1 MDKLGSFYSWTIL
14 SENEAVKRCDKSFF
28 EHNTTGVP
36 LEIVWFF
43 DAEKMVQG
51 ESRNLSFLYSGRE
64 YKASIR
70 REAHFSGRYKI
81 VWESSLGYAV
91 KTYNTPKHY
100 PALIIKKTQNNQY
113 DISFDTTGSFLEEK
127 NRNASKDTTKLIN
140 MINRFGSYIVE
151 RDGVINFQDRNT
163 FLGREENY
171 KTRIAFKAQDVLQ
184 YERWT
189 EKWID
194 NGEILNCSTRAM
206 SCAENLVNKHQQID
220 FKNKLIKSNHET
232 QMSLA
237 RVIYN
242 IYKSKGEKEEA
253 RAFGEAVSAFG
264 GKYDTIAYL
273 FFIKDSSRFL
283 PISTGH
289 LEKSMKSVGFE
300 YKLSGNCSWE
310 NYIGF
315 LDIANGIKDLMAQV
329 LPVDEIRLIDAH
341 SFLWV
346 IGEGDRPTDFLNW
359 NPNDDTTKEIEVE
372 AEERLEAEWVVQHK
386 RHSSYYY
393 TRNNEVSQMTKIRAS
408 GKCELCN
415 KPAPF
420 NDNNGDPYLEAH
432 HIIWLSRGGED
443 STNNT
448 VALCPNCHR
457 RMHIVDDKNDIAF
470 LLDIRK

>member
-1 MDKLGSFYSWTIL
+1 MKEKNEFFSWTIT
-14 SENEAVKRCDKSFF
+14 SETEALKQCDKSFF
-28 EHNTTGVP
+28 QYKETGIP
-36 LEIVWFF
+36 HEIGWFF
-43 DAEKMVQG
+43 DAD
-51 ESRNLSFLYSGRE
+51 NLMPGDARDITILFGNSE
-64 YKASIR
+64 YKAIVSN
-70 REAHFSGRYKI
+70 SSTGRYKI
-81 VWESSLGYAV
+81 NWYASLGTQFA
-91 KTYNTPKHY
+91 THNRSDAY
-100 PALIIKKTQNNQY
+100 PIVAFRKMKKDY
-113 DISFDTTGSFLEEK
+113 YSVSFNDTEEK
-127 NRNASKDTTKLIN
+127 QNGMLLP
-140 MINRFGSYIVE
+140 MIKRFGSYIVS

-171 KTRIAFKAQDVLQ
+171 KTRIAIKAQDALQ
-184 YERWT
+184 YESWT

-194 NGEILNCSTRAM
+194 NGKILNCSARAM

-220 FKNKLIKSNHET
+220 FKNKLNDSDPQTKL
-232 QMSLA
+232 SLA

-253 RAFGEAVSAFG
+253 RAFVNAVAAFG

-289 LEKSMKSVGFE
+289 LERSLKSVGFD
-300 YKLSGNCSWE
+300 YKLSGNCNWE

-315 LDIANGIKDLMAQV
+315 LKIATDIRDLMAQT
-329 LPVDEIRLIDAH
+329 LPVEEIRLIDAH

-346 IGEGDRPTDFLNW
+346 IGENDRPTDFLNW
-359 NPNDDTTKEIEVE
+359 SPDVIAMKEIETE
-372 AEERLEAEWVVQHK
+372 AEEHLEAEGLIQYK

-393 TRNNEVSQMTKIRAS
+393 TRNTEVSRITKLRA
-408 GKCELCN
+408 GGICELCG

-420 NDNNGDPYLEAH
+420 NDDNGDPYLESH

-448 VALCPNCHR
+448 AALCPNCHKK
-457 RMHIVDDKNDIAF
+457 MHVLDDKSDISF
-470 LLDIRK
+470 LLDLRK